1 MAVALLARRPEPLTE
16 LATSLRSSNPGA
28 VLETFPTDTS
38 PEQLR
43 KAFGEIRNHKS
54 FQGLKLDLAVFSI
67 KNSAKK
73 PFMEETVEG
82 FMETL
87 EDCKFVTCVTSMV
100 GVMYESLTKKCST
113 DVGGAVVFSQ
123 EALKLMFEHHGEKT
137 LAEGGEKKG
146 TLIFTGTLVSP
157 LPDDDDH
164 LERIT
169 K

>member
-43 KAFGEIRNHKS
+43 KTFGEIRNHKS

-87 EDCKFVTCVTSMV
+87 DDCKFSFFFFSLFF
-100 GVMYESLTKKCST
+100 GVCDLRDFISIVLWS
-113 DVGGAVVFSQ
+113 
-123 EALKLMFEHHGEKT
+123 
-137 LAEGGEKKG
+137 
-146 TLIFTGTLVSP
+146 
-157 LPDDDDH
+157 
-164 LERIT
+164 R
-169 K
+169 

>member
-43 KAFGEIRNHKS
+43 KTFGEIRNHKS

-87 EDCKFVTCVTSMV
+87 EDCKFVTCVTSLV
-100 GVMYESLTKKCST
+100 GVVYESLTKNVRQMLEVLWCFPKKPSSSCLNT
-113 DVGGAVVFSQ
+113 MGKRRWRK
-123 EALKLMFEHHGEKT
+123 EARRR
-137 LAEGGEKKG
+137 
-146 TLIFTGTLVSP
+146 
-157 LPDDDDH
+157 
-164 LERIT
+164 ER
-169 K
+169 

>member
-43 KAFGEIRNHKS
+43 KTFGEIRNHKS

-87 EDCKFVTCVTSMV
+87 EDCKFSFFSFSFFLCVTCVTSFQSC
-100 GVMYESLTKKCST
+100 YESLTMFDRCWRCY
-113 DVGGAVVFSQ
+113 GVFPR
-123 EALKLMFEHHGEKT
+123 
-137 LAEGGEKKG
+137 
-146 TLIFTGTLVSP
+146 SP
-157 LPDDDDH
+157 QAH
-164 LERIT
+164 V
-169 K
+169 

>member
-43 KAFGEIRNHKS
+43 KTFGEIRNHKS

-87 EDCKFVTCVTSMV
+87 EDCKFSFFF
-100 GVMYESLTKKCST
+100 SLFFVC
-113 DVGGAVVFSQ
+113 DLRDF
-123 EALKLMFEHHGEKT
+123 
-137 LAEGGEKKG
+137 
-146 TLIFTGTLVSP
+146 VSIV
-157 LPDDDDH
+157 L
-164 LERIT
+164 
-169 K
+169 